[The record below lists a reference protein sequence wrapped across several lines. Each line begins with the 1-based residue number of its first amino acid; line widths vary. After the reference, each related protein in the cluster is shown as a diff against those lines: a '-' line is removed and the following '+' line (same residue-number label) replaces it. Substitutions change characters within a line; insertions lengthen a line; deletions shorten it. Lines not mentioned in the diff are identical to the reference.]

1 METSEK
7 VSVNMNIAT
16 LSQIDLLV
24 DKGYYSNRSD
34 FINQSVRQTLNEKR
48 SVIEEVSRQ
57 QNDLDFWWF
66 VGVMVLEK
74 ENLLK
79 AREKKTKIKIKGYGL
94 LALGGELDDLVIE
107 NVESIAV
114 KGKVICS
121 DSIFRYGETPLGR
134 KGAPAQRKAFA
145 ALPAGQA

>member
-1 METSEK
+1 METNEK

-34 FINQSVRQTLNEKR
+34 FINQSVRQALNEKS
-48 SVIEEVSRQ
+48 SVIEEMSKL
-57 QNDLDFWWF
+57 QNDLDFRWF
-66 VGVMVLEK
+66 IGVMSLEK
-74 ENLLK
+74 EELMK
-79 AREKKTKIKIKGYGL
+79 AKENRIKIKIKGYGL
-94 LALGGELDDLVIE
+94 LGIDSELDDLVIE

-121 DSIFRYGETPLGR
+121 DKIKKHFKIR
-134 KGAPAQRKAFA
+134 
-145 ALPAGQA
+145 

>member
-34 FINQSVRQTLNEKR
+34 FINQAVRQALNEKK
-48 SVIEEVSRQ
+48 SVIEEMSKQ
-57 QNDLDFWWF
+57 QNDLDFRWF
-66 VGVMVLEK
+66 IGVMALEK
-74 ENLLK
+74 EELLK
-79 AREKKTKIKIKGYGL
+79 SKGNQVKIKIKGYGL
-94 LALGGELDDLVIE
+94 LGIDSELDDLVIE

-121 DSIFRYGETPLGR
+121 DRIKKHF
-134 KGAPAQRKAFA
+134 KIQ
-145 ALPAGQA
+145 